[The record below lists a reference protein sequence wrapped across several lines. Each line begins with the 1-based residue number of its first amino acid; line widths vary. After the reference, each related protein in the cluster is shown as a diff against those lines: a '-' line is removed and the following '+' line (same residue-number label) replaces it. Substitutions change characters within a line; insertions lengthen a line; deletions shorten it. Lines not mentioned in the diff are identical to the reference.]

1 MNFSQ
6 PAAISWSGLVLILIT
21 LQQAFES
28 SKSVI
33 HKISTW
39 KLLAVAIMYIEVSD
53 TTALFVSGCACPGD
67 TLTYERTVVGAG
79 FTIWT
84 GSAFNCSN
92 SNHEISLLHTRF
104 SSTKGDYGS
113 CNNGAIV
120 GQSLSAEGNN
130 YTSQLNVTITP
141 DTAGKTIECL
151 YDDGLIATLVFTSQI
166 PITG

>member
-1 MNFSQ
+1 MNLSQ
-6 PAAISWSGLVLILIT
+6 SAATSSSGLILILIT
-21 LQQAFES
+21 LQQACES

-33 HKISTW
+33 HKGTW
-39 KLLAVAIMYIEVSD
+39 KLLAVAMMYIKVSD
-53 TTALFVSGCACPGD
+53 TTALSVSGCACPGD
-67 TLTYERTVVGAG
+67 TLTYECTVVGAG

-92 SNHEISLLHTRF
+92 SNHEISLLHNRF

-113 CNNGAIV
+113 CSNRAIV
-120 GQSLSAEGNN
+120 GRSLSAEGSS

-151 YDDGLIATLVFTSQI
+151 HDDGLVATLVFASQI